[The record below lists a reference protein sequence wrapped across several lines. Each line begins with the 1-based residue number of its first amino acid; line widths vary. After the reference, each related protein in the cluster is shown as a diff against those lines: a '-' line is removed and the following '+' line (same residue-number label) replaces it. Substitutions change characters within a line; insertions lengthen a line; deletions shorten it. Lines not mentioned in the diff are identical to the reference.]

1 MTRNP
6 LHDVAI
12 VGAFNTRQATVL
24 EDVREMDLLLEAVR
38 GALAASGGLALDDVD
53 GLNLRSSVAH
63 FHSRQAAHLLGGRPR
78 WTGDALGIEAVLQAA
93 AAIATGQCDVVVI
106 ADAQA
111 GQYVPA
117 CEGSVRLDT
126 RGVFGASKIVTT

>member
-1 MTRNP
+1 MRFC
-6 LHDVAI
+6 
-12 VGAFNTRQATVL
+12 G
-24 EDVREMDLLLEAVR
+24 R

-53 GLNLRSSVAH
+53 ALNLCSSVAH

-78 WTGDALGIEAVLQAA
+78 WTGDALGIEAVLQVA

-117 CEGSVRLDT
+117 CEGSGRLDT

>member
-111 GQYVPA
+111 GQYVH
-117 CEGSVRLDT
+117 
-126 RGVFGASKIVTT
+126 